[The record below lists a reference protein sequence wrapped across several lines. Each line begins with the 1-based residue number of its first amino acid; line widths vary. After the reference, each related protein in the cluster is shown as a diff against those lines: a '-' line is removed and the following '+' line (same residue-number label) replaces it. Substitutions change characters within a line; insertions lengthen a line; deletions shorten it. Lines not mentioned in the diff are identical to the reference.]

1 MNESYYDVDG
11 DGSLNPLDVLA
22 VVNFLNDKPTD
33 PPPGGEGEG
42 SYLESPS
49 GFTVV
54 LDDKNELLD
63 ASSVW
68 LAAFNQLE
76 EERQGT
82 RRRRS

>member
-22 VVNFLNDKPTD
+22 VVNFINGGSNV

-42 SYLESPS
+42 ADFGSPS
-49 GFTVV
+49 GFSVV
-54 LDDKNELLD
+54 LDDKSEQLD
-63 ASSVW
+63 ASGIW